1 MRVLVVTVV
10 HDPEDARIR
19 HRQLPALLDAGHDVV
34 YAAPFSGY
42 GRTPPPGVRGVDLP
56 RAVGRRRLRALT
68 AARRLVTS
76 AWRDADVVLL
86 HDPELLLAVAGRRR
100 RRWRDGPAVVWD
112 VHEDTAAALGLKGW
126 LPPALRRVTAAAV
139 RAVERWAERRVHL
152 LLAEEGYAVR
162 FTRAHPVVPNSV
174 RVPAREPSPPG
185 EDRVVY
191 LGRLTRARGAL
202 DLLEVGRRLAP
213 DVVVE
218 MIGNA
223 DRDVADA
230 VRAAADRGEVRW
242 HGFVPNDR
250 ALALLDG
257 AAAGLSLLHDEPNY
271 AHSRPTKVMEYL
283 AHGLPV
289 VTTPNPSS
297 RELVEAAGAGVVV
310 PFEDHAA
317 AADAVRALVADPDRR
332 LRLGAA
338 GRRYAQGHLDW
349 ALDARRFL
357 AVLQGWAAAHR
368 RRR

>member
-1 MRVLVVTVV
+1 MTALRVLVVTVV

-34 YAAPFSGY
+34 YAAPFSAY
-42 GRTPPPGVRGVDLP
+42 GRTPPPGVTGVDLP
-56 RAVGRRRLRALT
+56 RAVGRRRLRALA
-68 AARRLVTS
+68 AARHLVTR
-76 AWRDADVVLL
+76 AWPSADVVLL
-86 HDPELLLAVAGRRR
+86 HDPELLLAVAARRR
-100 RRWRDGPAVVWD
+100 RRGPAVVWD

-126 LPPALRRVTAAAV
+126 LPPALRGATAAAV

-152 LLAEEGYAVR
+152 LLAEDGYAAR

-174 RVPAREPSPPG
+174 RVPARAPSAPG

-213 DVVVE
+213 GVVVE
-218 MIGNA
+218 IVGNA

-257 AAAGLSLLHDEPNY
+257 AAAGLSLLHDQPNY

-289 VTTPNPSS
+289 VTTPNPTS

-310 PFEDHAA
+310 PFEDPAA

-332 LRLGAA
+332 RRLGAA
-338 GRRYAQGHLDW
+338 GRRYAQQHLDW
-349 ALDARRFL
+349 ALDARRFV
-357 AVLQGWAAAHR
+357 AVLESWAADR
-368 RRR
+368 RRRR